1 MPSSRV
7 LATNASKSSIVP
19 RSGCSASCPPS
30 ADPIAHGEPGS
41 PSAGVSVLFLPLR
54 NVVPMGCTGGRYTTS
69 KPMPAIAS
77 SRLAAVRSVP
87 EAGARRPIGSIWTPS
102 ERGKNSYHEPYSARS
117 RSTWTVS
124 GRDLVTSSRSGQL
137 RRMAA
142 ISGSSAAS
150 SRSHGASPRSRSVAT
165 SARSA
170 VLAAAGARA
179 RRLRDP
185 PRGPLEQ
192 QRALGE
198 HQLHVLASGDLDGRV
213 VVPAGDRVAPRL
225 HVEAPHA
232 LAGHGHVRAP
242 PVGARRELAHVHQR
256 ARLAIRVAQHRRGV
270 DDAVPLAEDR
280 GTDLESL
287 ACYRP
292 APGGAR
298 SPPRAP
304 RQGSGFVQSRWLR
317 YRARLSSCQRGYRF
331 KSRAGLK

>member
-1 MPSSRV
+1 MRRARRP
-7 LATNASKSSIVP
+7 
-19 RSGCSASCPPS
+19 

-87 EAGARRPIGSIWTPS
+87 EMGARRPIGSIWTPS

-124 GRDLVTSSRSGQL
+124 GRDLADQIAQRPAAQDGGDLRDPRSPPAGP
-137 RRMAA
+137 RGPAR
-142 ISGSSAAS
+142 GRAAS
-150 SRSHGASPRSRSVAT
+150 PPARA
-165 SARSA
+165 ARSWPRP
-170 VLAAAGARA
+170 AARPG
-179 RRLRDP
+179 RLRDP

-198 HQLHVLASGDLDGRV
+198 HQLHVLASGYLDGRV

-242 PVGARRELAHVHQR
+242 PVDARRELAHVQQR
-256 ARLAIRVAQHRRGV
+256 ARLALRISQHRRGV
-270 DDAVPLAEDR
+270 DDAVPFTENR
-280 GTDLESL
+280 GTDLECL
-287 ACYRP
+287 ARHRLRRAAP
-292 APGGAR
+292 A
-298 SPPRAP
+298 
-304 RQGSGFVQSRWLR
+304 VH
-317 YRARLSSCQRGYRF
+317 RGLHVKDRDA
-331 KSRAGLK
+331 SNHAGYATERG